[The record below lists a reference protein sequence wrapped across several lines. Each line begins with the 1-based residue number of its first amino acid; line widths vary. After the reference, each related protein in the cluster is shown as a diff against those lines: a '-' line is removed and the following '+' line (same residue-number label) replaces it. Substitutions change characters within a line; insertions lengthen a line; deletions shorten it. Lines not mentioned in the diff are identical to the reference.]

1 MSNNV
6 RRQDQGLGRTAAG
19 GSGGSFAA
27 HERDTADVPPRATGI
42 LTVDGHLVQLHETAS
57 RDGVDSA
64 QHLQAINDTL
74 IAGTGGLFPDEEVSA
89 VTLDYAPED
98 SSQLVF
104 YSVRDEFGN
113 EMQITNNDEQEMRA
127 LVNHMNFTETSASVE
142 TEDPDGEMIF
152 VVPLS
157 RS

>member
-1 MSNNV
+1 M
-6 RRQDQGLGRTAAG
+6 
-19 GSGGSFAA
+19 
-27 HERDTADVPPRATGI
+27 
-42 LTVDGHLVQLHETAS
+42 
-57 RDGVDSA
+57 DSA